1 MAEEPKPH
9 GWWQTVPGILTT
21 IVGIITGLT
30 GLIVALQQAGVF
42 QKNPE
47 PQVPSNSPTA
57 ESKNEPVILPLDLCQ
72 QLGGYAIYLDVNN
85 YHGIIGPSGIAL
97 QQTGDGSFRFATNIV
112 FSRETNREFST
123 EIKDPI
129 AGMCQGKTI
138 SFTRKLWDAS
148 AQRYSGTISKAQ
160 AGAIT
165 IEGSFLDE
173 NDKKYL
179 WSGRVDNPIP

>member
-1 MAEEPKPH
+1 MNKQKSGGQPMAEEPKPH

-30 GLIVALQQAGVF
+30 GLIVALQSLIV
-42 QKNPE
+42 KTPE
-47 PQVPSNSPTA
+47 LPVHSN
-57 ESKNEPVILPLDLCQ
+57 VDLCQ
-72 QLGGYAIYLDVNN
+72 QLGGYAIYFDVNN
-85 YHGIIGPSGIAL
+85 YHGVIGPAGIAL

-112 FSRETNREFST
+112 FSRATNREFST

-138 SFTRKLWDAS
+138 NFTRKLGDAS
-148 AQRYSGTISKAQ
+148 AQRYSGTLSKAP
-160 AGAIT
+160 AGAVT

-173 NDKKYL
+173 NDNKYL

>member
-30 GLIVALQQAGVF
+30 GLIVALQQLGVKLPELSVP
-42 QKNPE
+42 KN
-47 PQVPSNSPTA
+47 V
-57 ESKNEPVILPLDLCQ
+57 DLCQ
-72 QLGGYAIYLDVNN
+72 QLSGYAIYLDVNN
-85 YHGIIGPSGIAL
+85 YHGVIGPAGIAL

-112 FSRETNREFST
+112 FSRETNQEFST
-123 EIKDPI
+123 EINDPI
-129 AGMCQGKTI
+129 AGTCKGKTI
-138 SFTRKLWDAS
+138 SFTRKLRDAS
-148 AQRYSGTISKAQ
+148 AQRYSGTISKAP

-165 IEGSFLDE
+165 IEGSFQDE

>member
-1 MAEEPKPH
+1 MAEEPKTH

-21 IVGIITGLT
+21 IAGIITGLT
-30 GLIVALQQAGVF
+30 GLIVALQQPGVF
-42 QKNPE
+42 RKKPAS
-47 PQVPSNSPTA
+47 QVSR
-57 ESKNEPVILPLDLCQ
+57 NEPVDLCQ

-85 YHGIIGPSGIAL
+85 YHGVIGPAGLAL
-97 QQTGDGSFRFATNIV
+97 QQTGDGAFRFATNIV

-138 SFTRKLWDAS
+138 SFTRKLRDAS
-148 AQRYSGTISKAQ
+148 AQRYSGTISKAP

-165 IEGSFLDE
+165 IEGFFLDE
-173 NDKKYL
+173 NDKKYP
-179 WSGRVDNPIP
+179 WSGRVDSPIP